1 MRRLPP
7 ELLAALVPEL
17 REIEQR
23 RLGMEEELAQ
33 RAPRANRLSRVFRG
47 PIRYHYY
54 RAGKDGRGRK
64 VIYCYSTV
72 RNVSGYYL
80 AWREVEGKTETKRDQ
95 YSASKL
101 RYKAAARAAERAKKF
116 LAAHGGTAR

>member
-1 MRRLPP
+1 MRLPP
-7 ELLAALVPEL
+7 ELITELQPIL
-17 REIEQR
+17 REIEEN
-23 RLGMEEELAQ
+23 RLKKEELTA
-33 RAPRANRLSRVFRG
+33 RSAPRANRLSRVFRG
-47 PIRYHYY
+47 PIRYRYY

-80 AWREVEGKTETKRDQ
+80 TWREVEGKTETKRDQ

-101 RYKAAARAAERAKKF
+101 RYKASARAAERAKKF
-116 LAAHGGTAR
+116 LAAHGVRR